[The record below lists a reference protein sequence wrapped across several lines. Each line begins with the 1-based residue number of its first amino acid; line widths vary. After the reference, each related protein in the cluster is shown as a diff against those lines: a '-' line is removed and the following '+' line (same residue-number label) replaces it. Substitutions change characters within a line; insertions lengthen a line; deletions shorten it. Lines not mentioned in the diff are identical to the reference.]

1 MATIQAEERSI
12 DNGNGHLISSYWYQ
26 PNAAPRG
33 AVLIAPAMGVKQ
45 RFYAAFATWLAT
57 RGYLVVTFDYLGMG
71 RSRRIPL
78 RQLQVDILD
87 WARHDCSA
95 VLAAVGNAAGEL
107 PIYWVGHSVGAQI
120 LPLVEGHQRL
130 TRIVTIA
137 AGSGYW
143 RENSPQIRRKAWLLW
158 HGLAPTLTAIAGY
171 FPGDRIGAVGDL
183 PAGVIRQWRRW
194 CLHPDYLV
202 GVEGEPIR
210 QAFAAVRTPLTSL
223 SFSDDEMMSARNTE
237 SLHGFYTSAPKT
249 MRRIAPSEVGA
260 DRIGHFGFFRD
271 AFKPTLWSEHLL
283 PELEQEQ
290 EQDHKDQAAAL
301 ATAT

>member
-1 MATIQAEERSI
+1 M
-12 DNGNGHLISSYWYQ
+12 GHGQ
-26 PNAAPRG
+26 PPRHDLVTRHVDDAAPVVAPVPPAVYDVG
-33 AVLIAPAMGVKQ
+33 LSHSGYVTGLAVFHGQAVQVAAVLRRQTRDELRSPETLKVEPRTDRRQ
-45 RFYAAFATWLAT
+45 ATEQC
-57 RGYLVVTFDYLGMG
+57 V
-71 RSRRIPL
+71 
-78 RQLQVDILD
+78 
-87 WARHDCSA
+87 H
-95 VLAAVGNAAGEL
+95 
-107 PIYWVGHSVGAQI
+107 
-120 LPLVEGHQRL
+120 
-130 TRIVTIA
+130 
-137 AGSGYW
+137 
-143 RENSPQIRRKAWLLW
+143 K
-158 HGLAPTLTAIAGY
+158 
-171 FPGDRIGAVGDL
+171 DL

-202 GVEGEPIR
+202 GVEGEPMR

-283 PELEQEQ
+283 PELEQ
-290 EQDHKDQAAAL
+290 DHKDQAAAL